1 MTLTNKIATAVLL
14 IALAF
19 TGVSCQ
25 KDVNPENG
33 GETTLDFDPFAGWRL
48 DEFDGTVESFKAPK
62 PPFDYTLTYQYE
74 KAEFCS
80 PERGSYEQME
90 YHFKDGNVPQPF
102 TVARLKTCRSLNC
115 TLHYLGVYFC
125 DYLRC
130 DIPEEA
136 LAVLRTHFEREREA
150 RMQSRSA
157 PRLLMERQG
166 RDDGT

>member
-1 MTLTNKIATAVLL
+1 MTLTNKIAMTVLL

-33 GETTLDFDPFAGWRL
+33 GESTLDFDPFAGWRL

-90 YHFKDGNVPQPF
+90 YHSRTAMSLSPSLWHDSRLAAVSTAPCIISESISATICVATFRKRLSPCSVPISNVNVRPD
-102 TVARLKTCRSLNC
+102 AKSYCA
-115 TLHYLGVYFC
+115 TLTRGVT
-125 DYLRC
+125 R
-130 DIPEEA
+130 
-136 LAVLRTHFEREREA
+136 
-150 RMQSRSA
+150 
-157 PRLLMERQG
+157 PR
-166 RDDGT
+166 